1 MPLEREIKLRF
12 EHPARAREAILAAGA
27 VPYRPRRL
35 QQDSLLDT
43 ADGRLRDARS
53 ALRVR
58 LEPGAVLLTYKGPV
72 QASAMKLR
80 EEIETTA
87 ADAEAL
93 TAILSRLGFQVWFR
107 YEKYRE
113 EFAKGDVILAIDETP
128 LGTFV
133 EIEGSEEGVHACAAA
148 VGRAPSDY
156 LLDSYRSLFVAEC
169 RRRGVPAGD
178 MLFERV

>member
-1 MPLEREIKLRF
+1 MPLEREVKLRF
-12 EHPARAREAILAAGA
+12 VDPAGAREAILAAGA

-35 QQDSLLDT
+35 QRDSLLDT
-43 ADGRLRDARS
+43 VEGGLRDAGS
-53 ALRVR
+53 ALRIR
-58 LEPGAVLLTYKGPV
+58 LEPGSALLTYKGPL

-87 ADAEAL
+87 ENAEAL

-113 EFAKGDVILAIDETP
+113 EFTKGDVILAIDETP
-128 LGTFV
+128 VGTFV
-133 EIEGSEEGVHACAAA
+133 EIEGSEHGVHACAAA

-156 LLDSYRSLFVAEC
+156 LLESYRSLFVAEC

>member
-1 MPLEREIKLRF
+1 
-12 EHPARAREAILAAGA
+12 
-27 VPYRPRRL
+27 
-35 QQDSLLDT
+35 
-43 ADGRLRDARS
+43 
-53 ALRVR
+53 
-58 LEPGAVLLTYKGPV
+58 
-72 QASAMKLR
+72 MKLR

-113 EFAKGDVILAIDETP
+113 EFAKGNVILAIDETP